1 MSDLTLRYLLFGE
14 DRTASKTV
22 KGVGDA
28 AESTASRV
36 SGAVSRMGGA
46 IGGDMGTILGRVSD
60 GLEAAGGKADTSA
73 KKLGAVGGVAL
84 ATGLALQQM
93 ASGDVE
99 AQNKLENAISN
110 TGKAYDDYAD
120 RVRRRG

>member
-46 IGGDMGTILGRVSD
+46 IGGDMNTILAIVPRAEILKNAFVLWPLALLVPEQLHPVAGQSFAHLWQHAAIEQQLWPVAFEWR
-60 GLEAAGGKADTSA
+60 GLELTPAA
-73 KKLGAVGGVAL
+73 L
-84 ATGLALQQM
+84 LQAFPQ
-93 ASGDVE
+93 
-99 AQNKLENAISN
+99 
-110 TGKAYDDYAD
+110 T
-120 RVRRRG
+120 

>member
-93 ASGDVE
+93 ASG
-99 AQNKLENAISN
+99 
-110 TGKAYDDYAD
+110 
-120 RVRRRG
+120 